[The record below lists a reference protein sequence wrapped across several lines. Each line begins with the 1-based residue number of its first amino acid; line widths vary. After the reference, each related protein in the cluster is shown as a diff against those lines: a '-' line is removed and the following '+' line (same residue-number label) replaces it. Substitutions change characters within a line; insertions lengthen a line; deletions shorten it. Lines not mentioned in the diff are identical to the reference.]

1 MTGMPPILREPTRIG
16 TLRTLFLAPECPP
29 RSRVRSPIM
38 AGDRELGRPVDV
50 VVYLPAARVRLST
63 APPPESRDAV
73 AVYDEK

>member
-1 MTGMPPILREPTRIG
+1 
-16 TLRTLFLAPECPP
+16 
-29 RSRVRSPIM
+29 M